1 MVPTVDGDV
10 TSSCILCAR
19 ELTVPRRTACV
30 RTPCGGEGARK
41 DEERNAPV
49 SDYMSVGELAELVG
63 VTVRSIQYYD
73 QQGILSPS
81 AKGPQNQRLYA
92 PADVER
98 LYCILCLKYVGL
110 SLAEIRA
117 FLAGGV
123 TPAAARKVFLDALS
137 ETEQAFST
145 LLSRYATLRYLA
157 QAVGAEVPASE
168 LAGQVPAAVPT
179 AENPM
184 EESPA
189 IPESQP
195 DWRSLAQSIER
206 YQGSDKYFW
215 RLSCIYDGRDEPA
228 CEEVPEPTEKDRVVA
243 AWHSLISDALVNMT
257 GEEPVDSPRSQ
268 ALAERYLRLQAEEAL
283 RPVGEGFVL
292 LENSPVRRHPG
303 AASFDAMR
311 RNVNAYLERLAACYR
326 GLHPA

>member
-1 MVPTVDGDV
+1 MP
-10 TSSCILCAR
+10 AR
-19 ELTVPRRTACV
+19 RAAGR
-30 RTPCGGEGARK
+30 GARK

-63 VTVRSIQYYD
+63 GTVRSIQYYD

-81 AKGPQNQRLYA
+81 AKGPQKHRLYA

-110 SLAEIRA
+110 SLAEIRS
-117 FLAGGV
+117 FLGGGV
-123 TPAAARKVFLDALS
+123 TPTAARKVFLDALS

-168 LAGQVPAAVPT
+168 LAGQVPAAAPM

-195 DWRSLAQSIER
+195 YWRSLAQSIER
-206 YQGSDKYFW
+206 YQ
-215 RLSCIYDGRDEPA
+215 
-228 CEEVPEPTEKDRVVA
+228 
-243 AWHSLISDALVNMT
+243 
-257 GEEPVDSPRSQ
+257 
-268 ALAERYLRLQAEEAL
+268 
-283 RPVGEGFVL
+283 
-292 LENSPVRRHPG
+292 
-303 AASFDAMR
+303 
-311 RNVNAYLERLAACYR
+311 
-326 GLHPA
+326 

>member
-1 MVPTVDGDV
+1 M
-10 TSSCILCAR
+10 
-19 ELTVPRRTACV
+19 
-30 RTPCGGEGARK
+30 
-41 DEERNAPV
+41 
-49 SDYMSVGELAELVG
+49 
-63 VTVRSIQYYD
+63 
-73 QQGILSPS
+73 
-81 AKGPQNQRLYA
+81 
-92 PADVER
+92 ER

-110 SLAEIRA
+110 SLAEIRS

-123 TPAAARKVFLDALS
+123 TPTAARKVFLDALS

-206 YQGSDKYFW
+206 YQGK
-215 RLSCIYDGRDEPA
+215 R
-228 CEEVPEPTEKDRVVA
+228 
-243 AWHSLISDALVNMT
+243 
-257 GEEPVDSPRSQ
+257 Q
-268 ALAERYLRLQAEEAL
+268 
-283 RPVGEGFVL
+283 VL
-292 LENSPVRRHPG
+292 LAPLLHLRRPG
-303 AASFDAMR
+303 RAGLRGGARAHQRRTASWRPGTA
-311 RNVNAYLERLAACYR
+311 
-326 GLHPA
+326 